1 MSGVESYR
9 SVKLIRPSE
18 RIDSSNYRQFYREA
32 IAVLENL
39 KCQQDNTDVLIL
51 VDMQNVKILDI
62 RGLGVLASL
71 LKAAQRNNQKMA
83 LCSIN
88 QNIKFLLKATAIY
101 KWFDILSSDRYV
113 FRELEQTSLPTKM
126 PVKLS
131 PQMPIN
137 LRALVALE
145 AAS

>member
-113 FRELEQTSLPTKM
+113 FRELEQTSFPTKM